1 MPLTVADL
9 MSKMPGAFIPEKAAG
24 LDAAIQ
30 FKFTGAEP
38 GEWNAVIKDGKV
50 EVQQGAHPNPRMTLT
65 ADSGDYVKIFTG
77 ELDGMKAFI
86 IPDVSTRIA
95 ALRTGKIDIL
105 PGVEAEEAEGSLV
118 KFFLA
123 NCPSRLNPF
132 CRWSKRPVKRPRVSA
147 STMIRSCLPMLQKC
161 P

>member
-77 ELDGMKAFI
+77 ELDGMKAFME
-86 IPDVSTRIA
+86 
-95 ALRTGKIDIL
+95 GKLKLAGDL
-105 PGVEAEEAEGSLV
+105 NLAV
-118 KFFLA
+118 KLMQMF
-123 NCPSRLNPF
+123 
-132 CRWSKRPVKRPRVSA
+132 K
-147 STMIRSCLPMLQKC
+147 IR
-161 P
+161 